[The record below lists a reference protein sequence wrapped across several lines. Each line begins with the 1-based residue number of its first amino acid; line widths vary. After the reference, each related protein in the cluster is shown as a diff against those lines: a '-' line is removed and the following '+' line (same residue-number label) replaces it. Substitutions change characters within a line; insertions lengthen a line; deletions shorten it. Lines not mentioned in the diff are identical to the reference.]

1 MAYLVSVLASAKS
14 ALLTKKARIGGPV
27 PRLAGYSQRLWAVHT
42 RAHRAGLSTAGLRTA
57 ANGYKR
63 KSRAGKCAGVPRCRC
78 NQRDTPKCKLPT
90 CPKFGVPK
98 QGSPGNW
105 HHP

>member
-1 MAYLVSVLASAKS
+1 MNYVKYTFASALGAVKRVLGFAPPPPIRKRPRK
-14 ALLTKKARIGGPV
+14 ALIV
-27 PRLAGYSQRLWAVHT
+27 WAVYS
-42 RAHRAGLSTAGLRTA
+42 RALRAGLPTTGLRTA

-63 KSRAGKCAGVPRCRC
+63 KSRAGVPQCRC
-78 NQRDTPKCKLPT
+78 NQRDTPKCKKPT